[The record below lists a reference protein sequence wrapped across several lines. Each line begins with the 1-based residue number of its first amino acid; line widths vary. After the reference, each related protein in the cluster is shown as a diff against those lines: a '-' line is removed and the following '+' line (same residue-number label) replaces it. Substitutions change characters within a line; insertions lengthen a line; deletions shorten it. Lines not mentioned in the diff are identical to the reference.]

1 MLQGISALIWVSKW
15 CVCVFVFA
23 SFHFA
28 LSTVKHTQ
36 TNGSLAAIL
45 NHVSFHWRVPG
56 KMALCVCFISLYIWH
71 RWRPFYG
78 MATHTHSLSLH
89 RPSNRLMAF
98 ELNPVSFYFHWF
110 SLHFKTVA
118 HLNTWTLELFSFFH
132 FSLVCKKTVQQKIK
146 TFLLL

>member
-15 CVCVFVFA
+15 CVCVCSCLHHSTLHWALSNTHRQMVHLQRSWTIEEFLGKWHFVFV
-23 SFHFA
+23 
-28 LSTVKHTQ
+28 L
-36 TNGSLAAIL
+36 
-45 NHVSFHWRVPG
+45 
-56 KMALCVCFISLYIWH
+56 SLYIWH

-78 MATHTHSLSLH
+78 MATHTLSLP